1 MTPILNISMVL
12 NGALGFSPWY
22 YSHKRCSNCSWLKLL
37 RYIAAGTQPKLN
49 VWKWF
54 AWCSG
59 YHMNVMH
66 INLGRLSIRISFC
79 FLKEINYPGD
89 YFTGISRFLPNLRK
103 FVFVISVLIS
113 DPQSIFRSL
122 FSLVLIQNENN
133 SIFW

>member
-1 MTPILNISMVL
+1 
-12 NGALGFSPWY
+12 
-22 YSHKRCSNCSWLKLL
+22 
-37 RYIAAGTQPKLN
+37 
-49 VWKWF
+49 
-54 AWCSG
+54 
-59 YHMNVMH
+59 MNVMH

-89 YFTGISRFLPNLRK
+89 YFMGISRFLPNLRK

-133 SIFW
+133 SIF